1 MDPNAP
7 LTRQPFTQ
15 AIWAI
20 ALGFAAPWL
29 IILIARWA
37 WERYQDRKA
46 SREAQERLR
55 RWEATHPLEPEDENQ
70 RLAQI
75 KDRLW
80 LESLSLDARRSI
92 LRQRQ
97 EEAEREARAR
107 TILDAERRAARDG
120 RPALRPAADRGRG
133 GGYRP
138 SAC

>member
-7 LTRQPFTQ
+7 LTTQQFTQ
-15 AIWAI
+15 TIWAI
-20 ALGFAAPWL
+20 AVGVAAPWL
-29 IILIARWA
+29 ILLPAWWA

-55 RWEATHPLEPEDENQ
+55 RWEATHPLEPEDEWA

-80 LESLSLDARRSI
+80 LESLAPDARRDI

-97 EEAEREARAR
+97 AEAGREARAR
-107 TILDAERRAARDG
+107 AILEAERRSARDG
-120 RPALRPAADRGRG
+120 ETRPREDSDENRVL
-133 GGYRP
+133 
-138 SAC
+138 

>member
-7 LTRQPFTQ
+7 LTTQQFTQ
-15 AIWAI
+15 ALWAA

-29 IILIARWA
+29 LIIPAWLLIERW
-37 WERYQDRKA
+37 RDRKA

-55 RWEATHPLEPEDENQ
+55 RWEATHPLDPEDERA

-80 LESLSLDARRSI
+80 LESLPPDARRSI

-97 EEAEREARAR
+97 DEAGREARAR
-107 TILDAERRAARDG
+107 AILDAERGAARDG
-120 RPALRPAADRGRG
+120 ETRPREDADENRVL
-133 GGYRP
+133 
-138 SAC
+138 

>member
-7 LTRQPFTQ
+7 LTTQPFTQ
-15 AIWAI
+15 AVWAI
-20 ALGFAAPWL
+20 ALGVAAPWL
-29 IILIARWA
+29 IILPAWWA

-46 SREAQERLR
+46 SREAQERLQ
-55 RWEATHPLEPEDENQ
+55 RWEATHPLEPEDEWA

-75 KDRLW
+75 KDCLW
-80 LESLSLDARRSI
+80 LESLSPDTRRYI

-120 RPALRPAADRGRG
+120 ETRPQEDPDENRVL
-133 GGYRP
+133 
-138 SAC
+138 